1 MPKIKGLLKRN
12 VSVNVVEL
20 SFAERYQLAKLM
32 ADTTTEYT
40 EQDFRSY
47 LAQCLAEG
55 WQLPERLLK
64 ALATLGQSHANEGFL
79 LIRNLPLPDMG
90 FTPASRKHL
99 PRDTGLNR
107 TKHLKTLINSQIG
120 TVYTFD
126 SKQNQDHVESIFPIR
141 EDASRQINS
150 NSNFLEWHVEDGFHP
165 LRADFVSLLCLRG
178 DPDAL
183 TYICPMSYI
192 DLPDDVLDTLS
203 QPRYLI
209 QVDDTFNPTVAR
221 LQFKTSVFDSARR
234 NEVVYDPSYMS
245 CLDPEAE
252 RAFRLLGA
260 QIQAKHLAIALKA
273 GDMLIF
279 DNKKVVHARS
289 PYSPRYDGTDRWL
302 LRSLMLDSIK
312 DAALLGTAAA
322 LFANSGVN

>member
-1 MPKIKGLLKRN
+1 M
-12 VSVNVVEL
+12 NVVEL

-32 ADTTTEYT
+32 AETTTEYT
-40 EQDFRSY
+40 EQDFRPY
-47 LAQCLAEG
+47 LARCLGEG
-55 WQLPERLLK
+55 GQLPERLVS
-64 ALATLGQSHANEGFL
+64 ALATLSQPHLNEGFL

-90 FTPASRKHL
+90 FTPLSRRKTIS
-99 PRDTGLNR
+99 DSGLNR

-120 TVYTFD
+120 IVYTFD

-141 EDASRQINS
+141 EDANRQINS
-150 NSNFLEWHVEDGFHP
+150 NSDFLEWHVEDGFHP

-178 DPDAL
+178 DPDAF
-183 TYICPMSYI
+183 TYICPMSYV
-192 DLPDDVLDTLS
+192 DLADDVLDTLT

-209 QVDDTFNPTVAR
+209 QVDDTFNQMVAR
-221 LQFKTSVFDSARR
+221 LQFKTSVFDSSQR

-252 RAFRLLGA
+252 RAFRLLGE

-302 LRSLMLDSIK
+302 LRSLMLDSVK
-312 DAALLGTAAA
+312 DASLLGTS
-322 LFANSGVN
+322 LLANSGVS